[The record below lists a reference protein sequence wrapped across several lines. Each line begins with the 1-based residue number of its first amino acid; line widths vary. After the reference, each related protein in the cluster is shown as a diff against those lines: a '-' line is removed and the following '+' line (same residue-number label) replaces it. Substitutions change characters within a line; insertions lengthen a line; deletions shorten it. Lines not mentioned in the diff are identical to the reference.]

1 MLITRKH
8 MTSLKFLTL
17 VKTYLSSLM
26 NYAREYQANPSHE
39 YTEWT
44 FKSIIKVTYKRECSG
59 F

>member
-1 MLITRKH
+1 
-8 MTSLKFLTL
+8 MTNLKFLIL
-17 VKTYLSSLM
+17 VASYFSSLM

-44 FKSIIKVTYKRECSG
+44 FKCIIKVAYKGKCSG